1 MKKPL
6 LCIMGCSGS
15 GKTTL
20 CNELSKKHGLKSIP
34 SYTTRKP
41 RHEEDTD
48 HTYVT
53 TEEFD
58 TLRDQLCA
66 YAKTTGAE
74 YGVTYN
80 QLEDEQYTLYVIDNS
95 GMKYLRENYKGKRQL
110 ISVFI
115 TCPFKERYERM
126 RGRGDSVDDAI
137 ARLVHDA
144 VEFKDVEADYRIE
157 NPNGLFDTVLIEL
170 ECIGEIHGLIKRDIK

>member
-6 LCIMGCSGS
+6 ICIMGCSGS

-20 CNELSKKHGLKSIP
+20 CNELSKKHGLKAIP
-34 SYTTRKP
+34 SYTTREP
-41 RHEEDTD
+41 RHEGDTD

-53 TEEFD
+53 TGEFD

-115 TCPFKERYERM
+115 TSPFKERYERM
-126 RGRGDSVDDAI
+126 RNRGDSVDNAI
-137 ARLVHDA
+137 ARLAHDA
-144 VEFKDVEADYRIE
+144 VEFKDVEADYTID
-157 NPNGLFDTVLIEL
+157 NYDGLFEATIVAIESIL
-170 ECIGEIHGLIKRDIK
+170 DHEF